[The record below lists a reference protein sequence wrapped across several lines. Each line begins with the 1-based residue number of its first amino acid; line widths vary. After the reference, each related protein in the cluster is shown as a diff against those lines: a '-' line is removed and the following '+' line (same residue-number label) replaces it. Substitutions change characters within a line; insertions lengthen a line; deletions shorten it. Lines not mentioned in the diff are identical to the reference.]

1 MVRLLHSDAIIR
13 HVSIVL
19 ELDPD
24 LPPVRGDRVQLQQVL
39 LNLMLNGFD
48 AMAVRAIDDRQLV
61 VRTQWVDAK
70 MIQVAV

>member
-1 MVRLLHSDAIIR
+1 
-13 HVSIVL
+13 
-19 ELDPD
+19 
-24 LPPVRGDRVQLQQVL
+24 
-39 LNLMLNGFD
+39 MLNGFD